1 MSRKTKSLDLREI
14 VMAIQK
20 KSLNS
25 RPKDSKRTKATVSRG
40 PKPKSTIRGGKE
52 VSLKLSIEKLPAVQ

>member
-1 MSRKTKSLDLREI
+1 
-14 VMAIQK
+14 MAIQK